1 MVARISNDCC
11 RVGCSAITRWDC
23 DGCRPVLD
31 LERFRK
37 GPIPKVYYVPDWI
50 SDAEERA
57 ILDRI
62 YSVLDTDADSNKW
75 VTLRGRRL
83 QMWGGEV
90 RVPFRAEPL
99 PRWLVQ
105 IAQSLVDAGVFAPE
119 RTPNHVLINGM
130 Q

>member
-1 MVARISNDCC
+1 M
-11 RVGCSAITRWDC
+11 
-23 DGCRPVLD
+23 
-31 LERFRK
+31 ERFRK

-62 YSVLDTDADSNKW
+62 YSVPDNGDSDKHKW

-90 RVPFRAEPL
+90 RAPFQAEPL
-99 PRWLVQ
+99 PRWLAQ
-105 IAQSLVDAGVFAPE
+105 IAQSLVDAGIFSPE
-119 RTPNHVLINGM
+119 RTPNHALINGGSVP
-130 Q
+130 